1 MADNRKYYNLKLK
14 EDFFDTDEMKILE
27 SMKDGYLYS
36 NILLKLYLK
45 SLCYEDVRVPGDWC
59 HRTVFAEWW
68 AEQTGELIEELYDP
82 SEPKVKKPAAKKES
96 KDPVKKAVEARKEEP
111 GYEQLSLFGLAGI

>member
-1 MADNRKYYNLKLK
+1 MPANNTA
-14 EDFFDTDEMKILE
+14 FSACT
-27 SMKDGYLYS
+27 
-36 NILLKLYLK
+36 
-45 SLCYEDVRVPGDWC
+45 P
-59 HRTVFAEWW
+59 

-96 KDPVKKAVEARKEEP
+96 KEPVKKAVEARKEEP

>member
-1 MADNRKYYNLKLK
+1 MGTKRYFWLKLMG
-14 EDFFDTDEMKILE
+14 DFFDRTEIRLIEKAPHGKELV
-27 SMKDGYLYS
+27 L
-36 NILLKLYLK
+36 
-45 SLCYEDVRVPGDWC
+45 LCYEDVRVPGDWC

-96 KDPVKKAVEARKEEP
+96 KEPVKKVVETRKEEP